1 MKIKIAETIDVAEL
15 STHLQQMM
23 EAIKAQ
29 VVDGLSLCDPVTA
42 TITSASDTGENLDTA
57 QQNVALLRQRLFN
70 IDVKLEDIQMI
81 LSGYDKIINTEPT
94 DTKEESD
101 S

>member
-1 MKIKIAETIDVAEL
+1 VKIKIAETIDTTEL
-15 STHLQQMM
+15 STRLQQMM
-23 EAIKAQ
+23 EVIKGH

-42 TITSASDTGENLDTA
+42 VITSASDTGENLA
-57 QQNVALLRQRLFN
+57 MANKNVALLRQNLYD

-81 LSGYDKIINTEPT
+81 LSGYDKIINTDST

>member
-23 EAIKAQ
+23 EAIKTQ
-29 VVDGLSLCDPVTA
+29 VVDSLTLCDPVTA
-42 TITSASDTGENLDTA
+42 TVTSASDTGENLDTA
-57 QQNVALLRQRLFN
+57 QKNVAMLRQQLFN

-81 LSGYDKIINTEPT
+81 LSGYNNAINPTTTEENDSQT
-94 DTKEESD
+94 D
-101 S
+101 

>member
-23 EAIKAQ
+23 ETIKTQ

-42 TITSASDTGENLDTA
+42 TITSASDTGENLDA
-57 QQNVALLRQRLFN
+57 AHENVAMLRQRLFN

-81 LSGYDKIINTEPT
+81 LSGYNNIINAESA
-94 DTKEESD
+94 EENSD

>member
-1 MKIKIAETIDVAEL
+1 VKIKIAETIDVAEL

-23 EAIKAQ
+23 KAIKTQ

-81 LSGYDKIINTEPT
+81 LSGYDKIINTEPA
-94 DTKEESD
+94 DTKEEND